1 MDTRSDWD
9 KHVELHDLFCPA
21 WQQLDK
27 GSAISLVVDGV
38 LYTDEMA
45 LGVTYPGDQQVRIYG
60 DVSSQVRGCR
70 RLTILNALVDWR
82 PPLLG
87 LASDGY

>member
-9 KHVELHDLFCPA
+9 KHVDLHDLFCPA

-45 LGVTYPGDQQVRIYG
+45 LGVTHPGDQQVRIDG
-60 DVSSQVRGCR
+60 DVSSRVRGLQTAHDHEC
-70 RLTILNALVDWR
+70 
-82 PPLLG
+82 LG
-87 LASDGY
+87 